1 MLLIRVDASESV
13 GLGHLMRCLTIAEY
27 FLLKN
32 IKVSILTRSKNLKA
46 LIINNSIELV
56 LMPDD
61 IKIEDELKTTET
73 LVYEK
78 KNYSNLIRCE

>member
-32 IKVSILTRSKNLKA
+32 IKVTVLTKSRNLKS
-46 LIINNSIELV
+46 LIINNSRELV

-61 IKIEDELKTTET
+61 IKFED
-73 LVYEK
+73 
-78 KNYSNLIRCE
+78 